1 MQVTKKHT
9 VKISCIALAIL
20 AVSGCDNSSDGRS
33 ESSAQGS
40 VNPVEQSRIVGPQ
53 LAKLF
58 VVGDQQR
65 QGLLSFPAV
74 IQSSQ
79 LSLLSFEV
87 GGIVNEVKVVEAQR
101 VQKGEVLATLDKRVL
116 ESELASARAQ
126 YVNAKQEY
134 ARAVKLIKH
143 KAISDSE
150 LEERKLALEVNEAK
164 FFTAEKSLQDAVL
177 VAPFSAAVA
186 KVEIKEREVI
196 QAGSPAITLLGEA
209 GLEAKIN
216 LPADIIARARLQGKV
231 PEAVNLVLD
240 AAPQRSI
247 AARFKEASLQADSAS
262 QTYAVIFTFTQP
274 ADLNI
279 LPGMNAVISFPDP
292 RVNGLAGYPQIPLSA
307 IVSEGERYYVW
318 LVEPNAMTVSKRY
331 ISIAAEVGEFI
342 TVTEGIANGDTLV
355 VAGMGAL
362 NEGMQVIRWN
372 K

>member
-1 MQVTKKHT
+1 MQIIKKHT
-9 VKISCIALAIL
+9 VKISCIALVIL
-20 AVSGCDNSSDGRS
+20 AVSGCDNSSD
-33 ESSAQGS
+33 SSVQGG
-40 VNPVEQSRIVGPQ
+40 VNPVEQSRVVGPQ

-58 VVGDQQR
+58 VVGDHQR
-65 QGLLSFPAV
+65 QGHLSFPAV

-79 LSLLSFEV
+79 LTLLSFEV

-134 ARAVKLIKH
+134 ARAAKLIKH

-150 LEERKLALEVNEAK
+150 LEERKLALEVSEAK
-164 FFTAEKSLQDAVL
+164 FATAEKSLQDAVL
-177 VAPFSAAVA
+177 VAPFAAAVA
-186 KVEIKEREVI
+186 KVEIKAREVV
-196 QAGSPAITLLGEA
+196 QSGSPAITLLGEA

-216 LPADIIARARLQGKV
+216 LPADIIARSRLLQDKV
-231 PEAVNLVLD
+231 PQAVHLALD

-247 AARFKEASLQADSAS
+247 PARFKEASLQADSAS
-262 QTYAVIFTFTQP
+262 QTYAVIFTFIQP

-279 LPGMNAVISFPDP
+279 LPGMNAVISFSDP
-292 RVNGLAGYPQIPLSA
+292 RVNGLANYPQIPLRA
-307 IVSEGERYYVW
+307 IVSEGERHYVW
-318 LVEPNAMTVSKRY
+318 LVAPSTMTVSKRY

-342 TVTEGIANGDTLV
+342 TVTEGLANGDTLV

-362 NEGMQVIRWN
+362 NEGMPVTRWN